1 MTLNPHQLVVRREP
15 ELRKMGVARVKTIQP
30 SGAGQVVVVESY
42 VDGQWVESKALAP
55 HEAYE
60 RATVLDVASSRKA
73 GKLPPAKGLY
83 PISDQQLSLD
93 LLKPSMTEAEIDDFV
108 VDGDTDSDLRVRL
121 LKYVQR
127 AGYPAIRE

>member
-1 MTLNPHQLVVRREP
+1 VTLNLRQLVVRRER
-15 ELRKMGVARVKTIQP
+15 ELRKKGVARVKAIQP
-30 SGAGQVVVVESY
+30 SGAGQVVVVESF
-42 VDGQWVESKALAP
+42 VDGQWVESRALAP
-55 HEAYE
+55 PEAYG

-93 LLKPSMTEAEIDDFV
+93 LRKPSMTEAEIDDFV
-108 VDGDTDSDLRVRL
+108 LDGDAESDLKVRL

-127 AGYPAIRE
+127 AGYPAIRQ